1 MRLYRE
7 GLVKNDPW
15 IELGDTDEVPASGA
29 LILSLDRWKAERTE
43 LKQRD
48 SQLGVKID
56 PDEAVEDIR
65 DDLDR
70 LSLIVVT
77 FPKFADGRGFSTAR
91 LLREKFG
98 FDGEIRALGEVLSD
112 QIPFMRRCGFDSF
125 GVNDGPTQRL
135 LESDALFKMP
145 GFYQPALER
154 SKADTPLRPW
164 RRARVG

>member
-48 SQLGVKID
+48 SQHGVMID

-91 LLREKFG
+91 LLRE
-98 FDGEIRALGEVLSD
+98 
-112 QIPFMRRCGFDSF
+112 
-125 GVNDGPTQRL
+125 
-135 LESDALFKMP
+135 
-145 GFYQPALER
+145 R
-154 SKADTPLRPW
+154 SSPK
-164 RRARVG
+164 